1 MNAPDGPSVSEELQT
16 MESLS
21 RSLAGGRYRIMRLL
35 GAGAMG
41 SVRLA
46 EDTALHR
53 RVAIKTVKD
62 EVARNVEIRKRIERE
77 CLLHAKVGPHP
88 NIVTLFDKLEFD
100 DEMHLVMEYI
110 DGETLQARLER
121 NAEMGIVLP
130 PSESILIA
138 SQVLDALARIHAQGI
153 VHRDIKPANIML
165 TYNESGAVCAK
176 LMDFG
181 VSRFAEDN
189 EQLSR
194 LTTTSNGGP
203 GTPLYMAP
211 EQIDSKTFGEVSYA
225 TDVYAMG
232 IMLYQ
237 LLSGKPPF
245 RGTLTEVLNGHLNM
259 PVPPIVVRLDGVL
272 PETIEGLLR
281 RALAKKTCDRIQSAS
296 AFRDELIAL
305 TGVGD
310 TMSRLNATVQLGSA
324 ASLSA
329 ARTVQS
335 GLNPTA
341 TQTFFGGNTLMR
353 LARYRRSMRVLGVG
367 VAFVLIAIVATAFV
381 MLRGGG
387 STTEA
392 KVANDAPTGIV
403 GGGALQ
409 LPPPQQPPAPAPT
422 AGAGQTQMQTLT
434 QQVVQ
439 PDGTV
444 LTVPVT
450 APGQQVGTAPDLTG
464 AGPTQPGVAPVMGV
478 PGQQTVTG
486 PNQLNASLTPG
497 LAGAVPA
504 PRLNPDGT
512 PVQGGTPP
520 AEAGLDGTQPLS
532 AEQADPA
539 MLARNQ
545 PNAMT
550 ADGASVIVEGATV
563 QAPDG
568 STVPVSGE
576 RKEYTVVSGDTLS
589 KIASGHNVTVEDL
602 RWWNDILNPYALR
615 VGQVLKLY
623 PADGIKP
630 KEEFLAQAVAAERSR
645 KEAATAKSQETGPQP
660 APGSSSTGGTRTLE
674 GDFKGN
680 PVGPAKPPAETNKD
694 DKPKRGLF
702 RGVFRRNN

>member
-1 MNAPDGPSVSEELQT
+1 MTAPDGSSVSEELQT

-53 RVAIKTVKD
+53 RVAIKTVKE
-62 EVARNVEIRKRIERE
+62 EVARNPEIRKRIERE

-88 NIVTLFDKLEFD
+88 NIVTLFDKLEYD

-121 NAEMGIVLP
+121 NSEMGIVMP

-138 SQVLDALARIHAQGI
+138 SQVLDALSRIHAQGI

-165 TYNESGAVCAK
+165 TYTESGTVCAK

-189 EQLSR
+189 DQLSR

-259 PVPPIVVRLDGVL
+259 PVPPIVVKLDGVL
-272 PETIEGLLR
+272 PETIEGLLK
-281 RALAKKTCDRIQSAS
+281 RALAKKTFERIQSAK
-296 AFRDELIAL
+296 AFREELIAL

-310 TMSRLNATVQLGSA
+310 TMSRLNATVQLNSA
-324 ASLSA
+324 SSVNAQ
-329 ARTVQS
+329 TVQS

-341 TQTFFGGNTLMR
+341 TQTFFGGNTIMR

-367 VAFVLIAIVATAFV
+367 VALVLLAIVATAVV
-381 MLRGGG
+381 MMRGDGK
-387 STTEA
+387 TTETS
-392 KVANDAPTGIV
+392 VASTQPMGEI
-403 GGGALQ
+403 GGGALA
-409 LPPPQQPPAPAPT
+409 PPAPVVQQPPAPT
-422 AGAGQTQMQTLT
+422 AGSTQTQTTT
-434 QQVVQ
+434 QPAVQ
-439 PDGTV
+439 PLDGT
-444 LTVPVT
+444 T
-450 APGQQVGTAPDLTG
+450 APQATTPDQAGVSPTMPIPGQLPVGDPNQPNASMT
-464 AGPTQPGVAPVMGV
+464 PGVAPV
-478 PGQQTVTG
+478 PGT
-486 PNQLNASLTPG
+486 TP
-497 LAGAVPA
+497 ADAQSTGAVPTA
-504 PRLNPDGT
+504 EAVPDGT
-512 PVQGGTPP
+512 VPPVTPQ
-520 AEAGLDGTQPLS
+520 T
-532 AEQADPA
+532 DPT
-539 MLARNQ
+539 MLASNQ

-550 ADGASVIVEGATV
+550 TTGTPVIVEGATV
-563 QAPDG
+563 QTPDG
-568 STVPVSGE
+568 AVAPTAGTGQ
-576 RKEYTVVSGDTLS
+576 EYVVVSGDTLS
-589 KIASGHNVTVEDL
+589 KIAKAHSITVEDL
-602 RWWNDILNPYALR
+602 RWWNDILNPYSLK
-615 VGQVLKLY
+615 VGQNLKLY
-623 PADGIKP
+623 ASPDIKP
-630 KEEFLAQAVAAERSR
+630 KEEFLAQAAAAEKAR
-645 KEAATAKSQETGPQP
+645 KEAAAAKAQESGTP
-660 APGSSSTGGTRTLE
+660 APEASAPSSGGGTLE
-674 GDFKGN
+674 SQFKGT
-680 PVGPAKPPAETNKD
+680 PVAPVTPPPAKKEE
-694 DKPKRGLF
+694 KPKRGLF
-702 RGVFRRNN
+702 RGMFQGR